1 MERIDFP
8 QSDTIL
14 IPMPTSKPR
23 NDSEFDSRLD
33 DMVKLV
39 HTKTGQRFGFNL
51 NTTHSSKA
59 FHISSSSR
67 YISDIGGNINF
78 TPFDEP
84 VPAKVILVDDVVT
97 TGAHFIA
104 CGNKIRHR
112 HPCVFVLGLFLAKTI
127 WESGPDNEGNNL
139 R

>member
-1 MERIDFP
+1 MECIDFP

-33 DMVKLV
+33 DVVKLV
-39 HTKTGQRFGFNL
+39 HTETGQRTGLNL
-51 NTTHSSKA
+51 NTIRYSET
-59 FHISSSSR
+59 FHISGSSR

-97 TGAHFIA
+97 TGSHFIA
-104 CGNKIRHR
+104 CGNKIRQWHSG
-112 HPCVFVLGLFLAKTI
+112 VFVLGLFLAKTI
-127 WESGPDNEGNNL
+127 WQSAPDNEGNDL